1 MQTFRQ
7 TLNRGIEWLL
17 IILMGALTIV
27 VTWQV
32 IARYIMTNPSSWTE
46 ELARFM
52 LVWVSILGAA
62 YVSGKREHIA
72 IDILQQR
79 MQPEKKRKFQILIDV
94 IIILFALFVFV
105 IGGINLVEIT
115 LHQIS
120 SAMRIPLGYVY
131 AIIPFSGILI
141 IIYALLDIFYP
152 KSSPL
157 TPNP

>member
-1 MQTFRQ
+1 MDTFRKS
-7 TLNRGIEWLL
+7 LNRGIEVLL
-17 IILMGALTIV
+17 ILLMGALTVV

-62 YVSGKREHIA
+62 YVSGRREHIA

-79 MQPEKKRKFQILIDV
+79 MKPERRRKFQVLIDV
-94 IIILFALFVFV
+94 VIILFALLVFV

-141 IIYALLDIFYP
+141 ITYALLDIFYP
-152 KSSPL
+152 SSSTL
-157 TPNP
+157 SHNP

>member
-1 MQTFRQ
+1 MITLRQ
-7 TLNRGIEWLL
+7 TLNRVIEWLL
-17 IILMGALTIV
+17 IILMGALTVV

-79 MQPEKKRKFQILIDV
+79 MKPAKRRRFQILVDS

-141 IIYALLDIFYP
+141 IVYALLDIFYP
-152 KSSPL
+152 QSSPL
-157 TPNP
+157 STNP